1 VTVLSLK
8 KRVQLELPARSWGG
22 RRKGAGRPRT
32 VGIVLHRKR
41 PEFPGRYP
49 LQVTMRIRADVGT
62 LRTDEIFAAIQERG
76 LLPAHDK
83 FGMRIIEFSIQA
95 NHIHLVVEAE
105 DKKALTR
112 GMQGFTIRL
121 ARAINRVLGRRGSV
135 FAERY
140 HARIL
145 KTPTEVRHA
154 VDYVRNN
161 YRKHCERSGRWT
173 HPWFIDPYSS
183 MSGDALCY
191 MIDYD
196 HGIPVVAVPRTWLLY
211 KVLARA

>member
-1 VTVLSLK
+1 
-8 KRVQLELPARSWGG
+8 LELPARAWGG
-22 RRKGAGRPRT
+22 RRQGAGRRRT

-49 LQVTMRIRADVGT
+49 LHVTMRIRRDVGT
-62 LRTDEIFAAIQERG
+62 LRTDEIFAVIQKRG
-76 LLPAHDK
+76 LLPAHNK
-83 FGMRIIEFSIQA
+83 FGMRIIEFSVQA
-95 NHIHLVVEAE
+95 DHIHLIIEAY

-121 ARAINRVLGRRGSV
+121 ARAINRVLGRKGSV

-145 KTPTEVRHA
+145 KTPAEVRNA
-154 VDYVRNN
+154 VHYVLNN
-161 YRKHCERSGRWT
+161 YRKHCERSGRWV
-173 HPWFIDPYSS
+173 HPWDIDPYSS
-183 MSGDALCY
+183 MSGAARSYL
-191 MIDYD
+191 IDYD
-196 HGIPVVAVPRTWLLY
+196 HCTPVVAMPQTWLLN